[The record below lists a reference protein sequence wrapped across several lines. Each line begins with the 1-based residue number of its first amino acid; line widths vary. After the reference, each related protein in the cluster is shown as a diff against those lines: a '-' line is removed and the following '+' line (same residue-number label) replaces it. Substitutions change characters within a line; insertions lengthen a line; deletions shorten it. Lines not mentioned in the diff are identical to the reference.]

1 MATTP
6 ATTNKQPEFP
16 CANPNC
22 GKMFN
27 RRPGGRS
34 TCGKACAKAIE
45 RQQKA
50 PKVTAR
56 EAKIAR
62 RKARLLE
69 NAFGGWFIEQAE
81 RAGTVQTYQGIDA
94 AGLHQLSALYSYRKK
109 RFGWIER
116 GHGKDSYHLCHV
128 QGLKGRDGSTGLTT
142 SLNLFAGLDYLNQQ
156 HSDKP
161 VNSWAGQS
169 LPKSARKRKWNIT
182 PDMTQDEVLQKLADF
197 LGDELDTF
205 LDELDEMP
213 QRTARLRLARSIYKR
228 QGDDLYEPLDRRYTL
243 AALESLKMEQLQAL
257 ETIQEGREKSKDFIF
272 SNCVPDSKL
281 GVMHD
286 ELKRFSAD
294 LPEGKHRENCR
305 FMLSLVRLLGIYL
318 AQIGDAEGKSRNR
331 FLSPANAPTWTPL
344 QYCHPQRPWRTP
356 TSLLESDRA
365 SLVKAITEAAH
376 NALQGL
382 SIDRETL
389 ETKLEERL
397 HLRSLVPVVLVPS
410 EVSWEASGANWIT
423 YIDNLFSSFEST
435 WQALLDLGLCTESQ
449 WFAAQDGVLRSLQ
462 AAIEKGREQYMNQRC
477 FTHYNKPFQRYPAY
491 LEFPPI
497 APEEPYPLAA

>member
-6 ATTNKQPEFP
+6 VTTNKQPEFA
-16 CANPNC
+16 CTAIDC
-22 GKMFN
+22 GKLFN
-27 RRPGGRS
+27 RRPGGRT
-34 TCGKACAKAIE
+34 TCSDRCRQAVQ

-56 EAKIAR
+56 DAKIAR

-69 NAFGGWFIEQAE
+69 NPFGYWFIEQAE
-81 RAGTVQTYQGIDA
+81 RAGTAQTYQGIDA
-94 AGLHQLSALYSYRKK
+94 AGLHQLLDLHNYRKK
-109 RFGWIER
+109 RYGWVEK

-142 SLNLFAGLDYLNQQ
+142 PLNLFAGLDYLNQQ
-156 HSDKP
+156 HGDKP

-182 PDMTQDEVLQKLADF
+182 PGMTLDERLQKLADF

-213 QRTARLRLARSIYKR
+213 QRTARLRLARSIHKR
-228 QGDDLYEPLDRRYTL
+228 QGDALYEPLDRRYTL
-243 AALESLKMEQLQAL
+243 ADLGSLKMEQLQAL
-257 ETIQEGREKSKDFIF
+257 ADTQEGREQSKDFLF
-272 SNCVPDSKL
+272 RKCSPDSML

-294 LPEGKHRENCR
+294 LPEGKHRDNCR

-318 AQIGDAEGKSRNR
+318 AQIGNAEGKARNR
-331 FLSPANAPTWTPL
+331 FLSLANATWTPL
-344 QYCHPQRPWRTP
+344 QYSHPVNPWKTP
-356 TSLLESDRA
+356 ASLLEADRA
-365 SLVKAITEAAH
+365 SLVKAITEAAY

-382 SIDRETL
+382 NIDGEVL
-389 ETKLEERL
+389 AAQLGERL
-397 HLRSLVPVVLVPS
+397 HLQSLVPVVMVPN
-410 EVSWEASGANWIT
+410 EVSWEASGADWIP
-423 YIDNLFSSFEST
+423 YIDNLYGSFEST
-435 WQALLDLGLCTESQ
+435 WQALLDTGICTESQ
-449 WFAAQDGVLRSLQ
+449 VFAAQDGVLWSLQ
-462 AAIEKGREQYMNQRC
+462 AAIEQGREQYMNQRC
-477 FTHYNKPFQRYPAY
+477 FTHYNVPFQRYPKH
-491 LEFPPI
+491 LEFPPV

>member
-1 MATTP
+1 
-6 ATTNKQPEFP
+6 
-16 CANPNC
+16 
-22 GKMFN
+22 MFN
-27 RRPGGRS
+27 RRPGGRT
-34 TCGKACAKAIE
+34 TCRASCKKRSQRAAA
-45 RQQKA
+45 A

-56 EAKIAR
+56 DAKIAR

-69 NAFGGWFIEQAE
+69 NAFGFWFIEQAE

-94 AGLHQLSALYSYRKK
+94 AGLHQLLALHNYRKK
-109 RFGWIER
+109 RYGWVEK

-182 PDMTQDEVLQKLADF
+182 PDMTLDQRLQKLGDF

-205 LDELDEMP
+205 LDELDKMP
-213 QRTARLRLARSIYKR
+213 QRTARLRLARAIHKR
-228 QGDDLYEPLDRRYTL
+228 QGSELYEPLDRHYTL
-243 AALESLKMEQLQAL
+243 TELESLKMDKLQAL
-257 ETIQEGREKSKDFIF
+257 ETIQEGREKNKDFLF
-272 SNCVPDSKL
+272 SNCPPDSEL

-318 AQIGDAEGKSRNR
+318 AQINDAQGKARNR
-331 FLSPANAPTWTPL
+331 FLSLANAAWTPL

-356 TSLLESDRA
+356 ASLLEADRE
-365 SLVKAITEAAH
+365 SLIKAITEAAH

-382 SIDRETL
+382 SIDGEAL
-389 ETKLEERL
+389 EAQLEERI
-397 HLRSLVPVVLVPS
+397 HLQTLVPVVRAPDES
-410 EVSWEASGANWIT
+410 SWEACGSNWLN
-423 YIDNLFSSFEST
+423 YIDSLYSSLEST
-435 WQALLDLGLCTESQ
+435 WQALLDVGICTESQ
-449 WFAAQDGVLRSLQ
+449 LFAAQDGVLRSLQ
-462 AAIEKGREQYMNQRC
+462 AAIEQGREQYMNQRC

-491 LEFPPI
+491 LEFPPVV
-497 APEEPYPLAA
+497 PEEPYPLAA